1 MSDTHMILSKF
12 FPCDVQMCV
21 LMTLVVGGCATAV
34 IPPMRPIDPVT
45 VYLTDYGRHSSLLLP
60 VDHGY
65 EEFAFGDWKFFALG
79 QTGLYNA
86 LHALVHS
93 PQATL
98 GRRKIQ
104 PGDDAAILAQLGDCK
119 RLMHFQASQ
128 PSVEALYNDLDDRF
142 HRGTP
147 QPPLLSNYCKLY
159 CVRDPE
165 LYWAFHNCN
174 NVTAAW
180 LKRLG
185 CRIRGPALYS
195 NFRIREE

>member
-1 MSDTHMILSKF
+1 MILGKI

-21 LMTLVVGGCATAV
+21 LMTLVLGGCATAV
-34 IPPMRPIDPVT
+34 FPPKNPADPVK

-60 VDHGY
+60 TEHGY

-79 QTGLYNA
+79 ETGTYNA

-98 GRRKIQ
+98 GRRTVQ
-104 PGDDAAILAQLGDCK
+104 PGSDQAIIAQLGDCK
-119 RLMHFQASQ
+119 RLMNFQASK
-128 PSVEALYNDLDDRF
+128 PDVEMLYADLDARF
-142 HRGTP
+142 QRGTP

-159 CVRDPE
+159 CVRDSE
-165 LYWAFHNCN
+165 SYWLFHNCN
-174 NVTAAW
+174 NVTATW

-185 CRIRGPALYS
+185 CRIRGPAIYS
-195 NFRIREE
+195 NFRLRDDESH